1 MSQKLFLIDDYLLF
15 IVVVVVGGGGG
26 AILVFV
32 VNVVVTEFN
41 VVISAVAVNVFHL
54 AVVPLV
60 LLIVAAVASDFEIDN
75 GDSAVAW

>member
-15 IVVVVVGGGGG
+15 IVVVVVDGD

>member
-1 MSQKLFLIDDYLLF
+1 MIDDYLLF
-15 IVVVVVGGGGG
+15 IVVVVVDGD

-32 VNVVVTEFN
+32 VNVIVTEFN

>member
-1 MSQKLFLIDDYLLF
+1 MFLIDDYLLF
-15 IVVVVVGGGGG
+15 IVVVVVDGD

>member
-1 MSQKLFLIDDYLLF
+1 MFLIDDYLLF
-15 IVVVVVGGGGG
+15 VVVDVVVVRGGS

-32 VNVVVTEFN
+32 VDVVATEFN

>member
-1 MSQKLFLIDDYLLF
+1 MFLIDDYLLF
-15 IVVVVVGGGGG
+15 IVVVVVDGD

-32 VNVVVTEFN
+32 VNVIVTEFN

>member
-15 IVVVVVGGGGG
+15 IVVVVVDGD

-32 VNVVVTEFN
+32 VNVIVTEFN